1 MTRRSRG
8 RRQGRRV
15 LLAVVAVLVLAGG
28 AWLLFGGSRPIKVTV
43 DGRSVTLSKHGH
55 TVKGALRAARLKP
68 KDGILYSVGSH
79 RRIDAHAAPALVF
92 VDGALARMGSRVR
105 PGDRIRLLDGP
116 DAVEPIDHRRIEV
129 PAVGLPDVEN
139 RIWVSQNPGYDE
151 VDQGR
156 RSGEIVG
163 RRTVAPAGQA
173 VPATGPVV
181 ALTFDDGP
189 NPQWTPQVLQILH
202 DEGVKA
208 TFCLV
213 GYLAQ
218 RYPDLVKAEVAAGHT
233 ICDHTMNHVL
243 HLDTKPHAMIL
254 DQVNRAADVI
264 RSIIGQDPV
273 FYRPPGGF
281 LNPDIINT
289 AHQRGLRVLKWSVD
303 PDDFSKPPAPVI
315 LGRVMAKV
323 GPGAVVLLHDGGGDR
338 SQTVAMLRQL
348 IHDLKAKGFTFVIA

>member
-15 LLAVVAVLVLAGG
+15 VLAVVAVLVLAGG
-28 AWLLFGGSRPIKVTV
+28 AWLLFGGSRSIKLTV
-43 DGRSVTLSKHGH
+43 DGRSVTLGRHGH
-55 TVKGALRAARLKP
+55 TVKGALRAARLAP
-68 KDGILYSVGSH
+68 RDGVLYSAGSH
-79 RRIDAHAAPALVF
+79 RRIDPHAAPALVF
-92 VDGALARMGSRVR
+92 VDGHLARMGSRVGA
-105 PGDRIRLLDGP
+105 GDHVRLLNGP
-116 DAVEPIDHRRIEV
+116 DAVEPVDHRRVEV
-129 PAVGLPDVEN
+129 PAAGLPDVEN
-139 RIWVSQNPGYDE
+139 RIWISKNPGFDE

-173 VPATGPVV
+173 IPETGKVV

-202 DEGVKA
+202 DEGIKA

-233 ICDHTMNHVL
+233 LCDHSMNHVL
-243 HLDTKPHAMIL
+243 HLDTKPHTEVV
-254 DQVNRAADVI
+254 DQVNRGADVI
-264 RSIIGQDPV
+264 RSIIGADPL

-281 LNPDIINT
+281 LSPDVINT
-289 AHQRGLRVLKWSVD
+289 ARQRGLRVLKWSVD
-303 PDDFSKPPAPVI
+303 PSDYTKPPAPAI
-315 LGRVMAKV
+315 LARVLAKV

-338 SQTVAMLRQL
+338 SHTVAILKQL
-348 IHDLKAKGFTFVIA
+348 IDALKAKGFSFVIA